1 MKHQE
6 SELFFRYHRGLCTKA
21 EKDEVE
27 KLLNGSEAY
36 RLQFLDSKIAWALG
50 EDIKLMEAVDAELS
64 YKKIKAD
71 IRAKKIRIF
80 QERLVRYAAFLTIP
94 LLLSSMALGYLYFKK
109 PDEKIQYTNIT
120 ATVGSVVRYELPD
133 NSVVWLNSGSKLRC
147 PNIFKG
153 ERREVDLQGEA
164 FFEVQSDEKHPFY
177 VNTPSGVQVYVYGT
191 RFNVCAY
198 DNEDYVETVLESGR
212 VNIFIPKY
220 ETSVALKPGEHL
232 LYDKKAL
239 QFVKSEV
246 DVSEKVAWK
255 DGKLIFRNSSL
266 EEVLKRLSRHFNVD
280 IALNNRS
287 GKQYRY
293 RATFRDETLSQI
305 LDYLSKS
312 AMIKWKTEE
321 ESVLQSDGTFVRKK
335 IIVDLY

>member
-50 EDIKLMEAVDAELS
+50 EDIKLMEAVDAELG

-120 ATVGSVVRYELPD
+120 ATVGSVVRYAAYPVQDNQADLPVNKICLSLPAKD
-133 NSVVWLNSGSKLRC
+133 N
-147 PNIFKG
+147 P
-153 ERREVDLQGEA
+153 DP
-164 FFEVQSDEKHPFY
+164 D
-177 VNTPSGVQVYVYGT
+177 
-191 RFNVCAY
+191 
-198 DNEDYVETVLESGR
+198 
-212 VNIFIPKY
+212 
-220 ETSVALKPGEHL
+220 
-232 LYDKKAL
+232 
-239 QFVKSEV
+239 
-246 DVSEKVAWK
+246 
-255 DGKLIFRNSSL
+255 
-266 EEVLKRLSRHFNVD
+266 
-280 IALNNRS
+280 
-287 GKQYRY
+287 
-293 RATFRDETLSQI
+293 TFRPI
-305 LDYLSKS
+305 L
-312 AMIKWKTEE
+312 
-321 ESVLQSDGTFVRKK
+321 
-335 IIVDLY
+335 

>member
-50 EDIKLMEAVDAELS
+50 EDIKLMEAVDAELG

-109 PDEKIQYTNIT
+109 PDEKIQYTNIM

-177 VNTPSGVQVYVYGT
+177 VNTPSGVQVKSDRSHV
-191 RFNVCAY
+191 
-198 DNEDYVETVLESGR
+198 VL
-212 VNIFIPKY
+212 
-220 ETSVALKPGEHL
+220 
-232 LYDKKAL
+232 
-239 QFVKSEV
+239 
-246 DVSEKVAWK
+246 
-255 DGKLIFRNSSL
+255 
-266 EEVLKRLSRHFNVD
+266 
-280 IALNNRS
+280 
-287 GKQYRY
+287 
-293 RATFRDETLSQI
+293 
-305 LDYLSKS
+305 
-312 AMIKWKTEE
+312 
-321 ESVLQSDGTFVRKK
+321 
-335 IIVDLY
+335 